1 MGSPVPVGI
10 SHRRQRGKS
19 GVIPALSRSCEEW
32 PPGHSSQNARRF
44 SSPSARTALM
54 FQASARGRALALT
67 VSAGFLCLAALGQA
81 AHAHHVVDITGLE
94 PTVANGLLSG
104 LAHPVIGP
112 DHLLFL
118 LALSL
123 LGLQQRSGWMLLL
136 LAVGLAGSA
145 AGLVLPGLPLAELL
159 VAATLAVVGG
169 VLLGVLPRVLVVP
182 AMALHGY
189 VLSDAVLGWTAMP
202 LVSYLM
208 GLLLSQGL
216 LLLVALQ
223 LLRPL
228 AERLSRAGRRWV
240 AMALVGTSLVLA
252 LATEMG

>member
-1 MGSPVPVGI
+1 
-10 SHRRQRGKS
+10 
-19 GVIPALSRSCEEW
+19 
-32 PPGHSSQNARRF
+32 
-44 SSPSARTALM
+44 M
-54 FQASARGRALALT
+54 FQAIARGRALALA
-67 VSAGFLCLAALGQA
+67 VPGCLLSLAALSQA
-81 AHAHHVVDITGLE
+81 AHAHHVVDITGLQ
-94 PTVANGLLSG
+94 PTVVNGLLSG

-123 LGLQQRSGWMLLL
+123 LGLQQRSRWMLLL
-136 LAVGLAGSA
+136 LTVGLAGSA
-145 AGLVLPGLPLAELL
+145 AGLVLPGLPQAELL

-169 VLLGVLPRVLVVP
+169 VLLGVLPGVLVVP

-189 VLSDAVLGWTAMP
+189 VLSEAVLGWTAMP
-202 LVSYLM
+202 LVSYLV

-228 AERLSRAGRRWV
+228 AERLSRTGRRWF
-240 AMALVGTSLVLA
+240 ALGLLGISVVLA
-252 LATEMG
+252 MATEMG

>member
-1 MGSPVPVGI
+1 
-10 SHRRQRGKS
+10 
-19 GVIPALSRSCEEW
+19 
-32 PPGHSSQNARRF
+32 
-44 SSPSARTALM
+44 M
-54 FQASARGRALALT
+54 FQAIARGRALALA
-67 VSAGFLCLAALGQA
+67 VPIGFLCLAALSQA
-81 AHAHHVVDITGLE
+81 AQAHHVVDITGLQ
-94 PTVANGLLSG
+94 PTVVNGLLSG

-123 LGLQQRSGWMLLL
+123 LGLQQRSRWMLLL

-145 AGLVLPGLPLAELL
+145 AGLVLPGLPQAELL

-169 VLLGVLPRVLVVP
+169 VLLGVLPGGLVVP

-189 VLSDAVLGWTAMP
+189 VLSEAVLGWTAMP
-202 LVSYLM
+202 LLSYLI

-223 LLRPL
+223 VLRPL
-228 AERLSRAGRRWV
+228 AERLTTAGRRWF
-240 AMALVGTSLVLA
+240 ALGLVGTSLVLA

>member
-1 MGSPVPVGI
+1 
-10 SHRRQRGKS
+10 
-19 GVIPALSRSCEEW
+19 
-32 PPGHSSQNARRF
+32 
-44 SSPSARTALM
+44 M
-54 FQASARGRALALT
+54 FQAIARGRALALA
-67 VSAGFLCLAALGQA
+67 VPGGLLCLAALSQP
-81 AHAHHVVDITGLE
+81 AHAHHVVDITGLQ
-94 PTVANGLLSG
+94 PTVVNGLLSG

-123 LGLQQRSGWMLLL
+123 LGLQQRSRWMLLL
-136 LAVGLAGSA
+136 LTVGLAGSA
-145 AGLVLPGLPLAELL
+145 AGLVLPGLPQAELL

-169 VLLGVLPRVLVVP
+169 VLLGVLPGVLVVP

-189 VLSDAVLGWTAMP
+189 VLSEAVLGWTAMP
-202 LVSYLM
+202 LVSYLV
-208 GLLLSQGL
+208 GLLLNQGL

-228 AERLSRAGRRWV
+228 AERLSRAGRRWF
-240 AMALVGTSLVLA
+240 ALGLLGISVVLA

>member
-1 MGSPVPVGI
+1 
-10 SHRRQRGKS
+10 
-19 GVIPALSRSCEEW
+19 
-32 PPGHSSQNARRF
+32 
-44 SSPSARTALM
+44 M
-54 FQASARGRALALT
+54 FQAIARGRALSLA
-67 VSAGFLCLAALGQA
+67 VPVGFLCLAALGQA
-81 AHAHHVVDITGLE
+81 AHAHHVVHITGLQ
-94 PTVANGLLSG
+94 PTVVNGLLSG
-104 LAHPVIGP
+104 LVHPVIGP

-123 LGLQQRSGWMLLL
+123 LGLQQRSRWMLLL
-136 LAVGLAGSA
+136 LAVGLAGSV
-145 AGLVLPGLPLAELL
+145 AGLGLPGLPQAELL

-169 VLLGVLPRVLVVP
+169 VLLGVLPGVLVVP

-223 LLRPL
+223 GLRPL
-228 AERLSRAGRRWV
+228 AERLTRAGRRWF
-240 AMALVGTSLVLA
+240 ALGLVGTSLVLA

>member
-1 MGSPVPVGI
+1 
-10 SHRRQRGKS
+10 
-19 GVIPALSRSCEEW
+19 
-32 PPGHSSQNARRF
+32 
-44 SSPSARTALM
+44 M
-54 FQASARGRALALT
+54 FQAIARGRALALA
-67 VSAGFLCLAALGQA
+67 VPGCLLSLAALSQA
-81 AHAHHVVDITGLE
+81 AHAHHVVDITGLQ
-94 PTVANGLLSG
+94 PTVVNGLLSG

-123 LGLQQRSGWMLLL
+123 LGLQQRSRWMLLL
-136 LAVGLAGSA
+136 LTVGLAGSA
-145 AGLVLPGLPLAELL
+145 AGLVLPGLPQAELL

-169 VLLGVLPRVLVVP
+169 VLLGVLPGVLVVP

-189 VLSDAVLGWTAMP
+189 VLSEAVLGWTAMP
-202 LVSYLM
+202 LVSYLG

-228 AERLSRAGRRWV
+228 AERLSRTGRRWF
-240 AMALVGTSLVLA
+240 ALGLLGISVVLA